1 MKGTV
6 LLARWFDLAKKR
18 TGPWRIILL
27 GVFVSLLLGGNGS
40 ATAAE
45 PSSQNGPSPD
55 YSWQAGIAP
64 TYTSGK
70 YGTDTRTNIFY
81 MPFSVKRLFRDGD
94 ITLVI
99 PYVSIEGTG
108 AVRLVGGVGTRTSNT
123 QGGGNGASS
132 VGTGKGKK
140 VTATPQSSA
149 STASG
154 LGDVILRG
162 RYYLVEETSVMPL
175 IAVTARVKM
184 PTADADAGLG
194 TGEFDEGVGV
204 EFTKKLSDR
213 WTGFLDGGYTFI
225 GDPPGIEFRNQWWYD
240 IGAGYDVNKKVNLSL
255 YYEEYR
261 ALVTTVNN
269 ARDLLFSA
277 LFKPTSALRCT
288 GSFMVGL
295 SNGAPNFGLT
305 AGLSYRF

>member
-1 MKGTV
+1 
-6 LLARWFDLAKKR
+6 
-18 TGPWRIILL
+18 
-27 GVFVSLLLGGNGS
+27 
-40 ATAAE
+40 
-45 PSSQNGPSPD
+45 
-55 YSWQAGIAP
+55 
-64 TYTSGK
+64 
-70 YGTDTRTNIFY
+70 

-140 VTATPQSSA
+140 VTATPQSSS